1 MSGILNSKERILDT
15 IITQQGRKQI
25 STGKLKPVFYSFSDT
40 GTFYDKQD
48 LDNLD
53 IPFEL
58 EGRLMFEA
66 ASLPQDL
73 ICLEKD
79 DSGKLIVKEFQ
90 RTSGSFVLINGQT
103 YDTENQLFVSESAS
117 QQNSFLSG
125 SLRNFINL
133 NLLSEAKELD
143 INTNSSEF
151 VVSPNSVTFNI
162 TRTVPMSGSARVGSI
177 DQIESLFEDKKLSHL
192 SNFDFLPPVNIP
204 RTGTTIKQP
213 LGNFVDLKQ
222 SSILTLADLY
232 QEITR
237 FSDYMVSLNFLSTS
251 KNNRIFSQFYEKS
264 ESSGIRKLDIIDFGE
279 FEERNIRKHVFFAGK
294 LYRDSTGSDTFVNM
308 FTLIWKKELQNA

>member
-25 STGKLKPVFYSFSDT
+25 STGKLKPVFYSVSDT
-40 GTFYDKQD
+40 GVFYDKQD

-53 IPFEL
+53 VPFEL
-58 EGRLMFEA
+58 EGRLMFETTN
-66 ASLPQDL
+66 LPQDL

-79 DSGKLIVKEFQ
+79 DSGKLVIKEFQ
-90 RTSGSFVLINGQT
+90 RVSGSFVLINGQT
-103 YDTENQLFVSESAS
+103 YDTQNQQFVSESVS

-125 SLRNFINL
+125 SLKNFINL

-143 INTNSSEF
+143 INTNGSEF
-151 VVSPNSVTFNI
+151 IISPSSVVFNI
-162 TRTVPMSGSARVGSI
+162 TRTAPMSGSARIGNI

-192 SNFDFLPPVNIP
+192 PNFDFLPPVNVP
-204 RTGTTIKQP
+204 RTGTTVKQP

-222 SSILTLADLY
+222 SSILTLVDLHR
-232 QEITR
+232 EITK
-237 FSDYMVSLNFLSTS
+237 FSDYKVSLNFLSTS
-251 KNNRIFSQFYEKS
+251 KNNRIFTQFYEKS
-264 ESSGIRKLDIIDFGE
+264 ESSGLKKLDIIDFGE

-294 LYRDSTGSDTFVNM
+294 LYKDSTGSDTFVNM
-308 FTLIWKKELQNA
+308 FTLIWKKELSNA